1 MNNLLVNGLFTLIS
15 HIFNFYMYSKECDT
29 LSSYKIF
36 HIQRT
41 MYCKYVSCP
50 LSGHLSAVQKVFVSL
65 TLLYQKSK
73 YISTNCTIF
82 NT

>member
-41 MYCKYVSCP
+41 MYCKYLSFLVHFLVIYP
-50 LSGHLSAVQKVFVSL
+50 LFKKCLFH
-65 TLLYQKSK
+65 
-73 YISTNCTIF
+73 
-82 NT
+82 